1 MTTTS
6 TQAQQQRIPF
16 PTYTVLP
23 TVTVQLR
30 NVLPLNFKLDPL
42 EFPENNTETQP
53 PPATAFRDALNCCD
67 SVGTD
72 ACALFPVIVH
82 PPIATFDISKAAM
95 APPHVEHGCVGS
107 AGQLA
112 KPPPLAE
119 LAVKMLFWTLRTW

>member
-1 MTTTS
+1 MTTAS

-72 ACALFPVIVH
+72 A
-82 PPIATFDISKAAM
+82 
-95 APPHVEHGCVGS
+95 
-107 AGQLA
+107 
-112 KPPPLAE
+112 
-119 LAVKMLFWTLRTW
+119 